1 MSEYKKDRAGLE
13 RFLNDQVIPMDE
25 RKSNGGRIK
34 DGANYGS
41 WIRKNDPVLF
51 DGLFDEWLN
60 ME

>member
-1 MSEYKKDRAGLE
+1 MAADSRL
-13 RFLNDQVIPMDE
+13 
-25 RKSNGGRIK
+25 
-34 DGANYGS
+34 NYGS